1 MNLIDVQERDK
12 LLQHSVWKEGE
23 ADEEFVMTFHLH
35 KEVI

>member
-1 MNLIDVQERDK
+1 VNLIDGQERDK
-12 LLQHSVWKEGE
+12 LLQHSVREEGE